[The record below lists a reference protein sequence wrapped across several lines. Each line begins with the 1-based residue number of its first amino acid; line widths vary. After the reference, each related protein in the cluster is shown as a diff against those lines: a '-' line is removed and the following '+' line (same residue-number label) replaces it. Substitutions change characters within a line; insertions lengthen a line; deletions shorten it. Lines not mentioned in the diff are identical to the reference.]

1 VVSSLL
7 EVILLCRG
15 SVSFI
20 HPYFPTNKTQIPDH
34 FQIPHTILIMAI
46 KDEKK
51 VDIETEHTESIE
63 PELGAVN
70 KIDDDVLSIEEVAA
84 SKAAWLISI
93 TVSLGGYTCIK
104 DNDSGT
110 VTDDFRFLFGYD
122 TGYISSVLV
131 TIGTSLGHVLSTSEQ
146 ELVTSLTSGGAL
158 VGAVGS
164 AGTGYYCISSGLMT
178 YRSELDSQPIAS
190 DEKCPSGPL
199 VWSSLSERSF
209 KLLRTR

>member
-1 VVSSLL
+1 
-7 EVILLCRG
+7 
-15 SVSFI
+15 
-20 HPYFPTNKTQIPDH
+20 
-34 FQIPHTILIMAI
+34 MAI

-63 PELGAVN
+63 PELGAVSQ
-70 KIDDDVLSIEEVAA
+70 IDDDVLSIEEVAA

>member
-1 VVSSLL
+1 
-7 EVILLCRG
+7 
-15 SVSFI
+15 
-20 HPYFPTNKTQIPDH
+20 
-34 FQIPHTILIMAI
+34 MAI

-104 DNDSGT
+104 DDDSGT

-158 VGAVGS
+158 VGAVCLS
-164 AGTGYYCISSGLMT
+164 SIGYCCVSPGLMT
-178 YRSELDSQPIAS
+178 CRSELDSPLIAL
-190 DEKCPSGPL
+190 DERCQFGPL
-199 VWSSLSERSF
+199 VWSSLLERSS
-209 KLLRTR
+209 KLPHTQ